1 MTGPLSESTDVGA
14 HRRRFEAMYD
24 GDTAL
29 PWDRGGPNPVLAD
42 WARGHRLDGTGRTA
56 LVIGCGLGGDSEF
69 VASLGFDTTAFDFVP
84 AAIEE
89 TRRRYPDS
97 RVDYSVA
104 NLLDPPADWTGA
116 FDFVLESLTVQSLS
130 RGLRGEA
137 IDRVR
142 SFIAPG
148 GTLLVIAGMSDEAE
162 PDDPNGPWP
171 LTRTD
176 IESFA
181 TADLA
186 LLRLETPPGIDNRP
200 RWRVEFRCR

>member
-1 MTGPLSESTDVGA
+1 MTGPLSESTDVDA

-29 PWDRGGPNPVLAD
+29 PWDRGGPNRIFAD
-42 WARGHRLDGTGRTA
+42 WARERGVDGTGRNA

-69 VASLGFDTTAFDFVP
+69 AASLGFETTAFDFVP

-89 TRRRYPDS
+89 ARRRYPGS
-97 RVDYSVA
+97 HVGYQVA
-104 NLLDPPADWTGA
+104 NLLDPPAEWAGA

-130 RGLRGEA
+130 RGLRTEA

-142 SFIAPG
+142 SFVAPG
-148 GTLLVIAGMSDEAE
+148 GTLLVIASVYDE
-162 PDDPNGPWP
+162 PDTPNGPWP
-171 LTRTD
+171 LTRSD

-181 TADLA
+181 IADLA
-186 LLRLETPPGIDNRP
+186 LVRLETPPGIDNRP
-200 RWRVEFRCR
+200 RWRAEFRRK